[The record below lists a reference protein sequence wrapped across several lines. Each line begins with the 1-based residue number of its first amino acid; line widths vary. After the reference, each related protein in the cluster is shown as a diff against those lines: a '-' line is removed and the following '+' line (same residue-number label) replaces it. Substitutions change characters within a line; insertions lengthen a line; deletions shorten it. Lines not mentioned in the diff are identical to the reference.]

1 MAKYIRQKKT
11 SSLKTFRFTANDH
24 KQIAK
29 ISTYLNKQHGIAT
42 DTGAIRFIMSAYIRE
57 TMEGGI

>member
-1 MAKYIRQKKT
+1 VAKIRQKKEA
-11 SSLKTFRFTANDH
+11 SLKTFRFTANDH

-42 DTGAIRFIMSAYIRE
+42 DTGAIRFLMCAFIRG
-57 TMEGGI
+57 TMGGRI